1 MKVYLDACCL
11 NRPFDDQSQPRVRLE
26 AEAISLILEK
36 FNQDEWEWIGS
47 EVLHYEIEQHPDSE
61 NRERILSFLSLSHR
75 VVEITEKILKRAE
88 ELVATGFDSYDAI
101 HLASAEIGKADVFLT
116 TDDQI
121 LKIYNRNKSLFSF
134 LVENPV
140 KWLEEV
146 LK

>member
-11 NRPFDDQSQPRVRLE
+11 NRPFDDQSQPRVRFE

-36 FNQDEWEWIGS
+36 LNQREWDWVGS
-47 EVLHYEIEQHPDSE
+47 EILLYEVGQNPDLE
-61 NRERILSFLSLSHR
+61 NRQRVLSFASLAHQVVELSDKILS
-75 VVEITEKILKRAE
+75 RADELE
-88 ELVATGFDSYDAI
+88 EAGFDSYDAI
-101 HLASAEIGKADVFLT
+101 HLASAEFGKVDVFLT

-121 LKIYNRNKSLFSF
+121 LKVAARKKSLFSF
-134 LVENPV
+134 TVENPV

>member
-26 AEAISLILEK
+26 AEAVSLILEK
-36 FNQDEWEWIGS
+36 FNQDEWEWVGS
-47 EVLHYEIEQHPDSE
+47 EVLHYEVNQHPDSE
-61 NRERILSFLSLSHR
+61 TRERILSFLSLTRR
-75 VVEITEKILKRAE
+75 VVEVNEKTLKRAE
-88 ELVATGFDSYDAI
+88 ELEETGFDSYDAI
-101 HLASAEIGKADVFLT
+101 HLASAEFGKADVFLT

-121 LKIYNRNKSLFSF
+121 LKVSNRNKSLFSF
-134 LVENPV
+134 PVENPV

>member
-26 AEAISLILEK
+26 AEAVSLILEK
-36 FNQDEWEWIGS
+36 FNQDDWEWVGS
-47 EVLHYEIEQHPDSE
+47 EVLHYEVDQHPDSE
-61 NRERILSFLSLSHR
+61 TRERILSFLSLTRR
-75 VVEITEKILKRAE
+75 VVEVNEKTLKRAE
-88 ELVATGFDSYDAI
+88 ELEETGFDSYDAI
-101 HLASAEIGKADVFLT
+101 HLASAEFGKADIFLT

-121 LKIYNRNKSLFSF
+121 LKISNRNKSLFSF
-134 LVENPV
+134 PVENPV